1 MEITIT
7 SESPNVLLNRKELK
21 FSIKYTG
28 TTPSRKEVHAKLAA
42 MLNSP
47 KEQLVIG
54 TLCNKFGMTFI
65 TGDARAYDSRE
76 ALKKVEAGYILKRG
90 MNGEEETGADAQDA
104 PSGDA
109 AEAS

>member
-7 SESPNVLLNRKELK
+7 SETPNVLLNRKELK
-21 FSIKYTG
+21 FTIKYTG

-65 TGDARAYDSRE
+65 TGDARAYESKE
-76 ALKKVEAGYILKRG
+76 SLNKVEAEYIIKRG
-90 MNGEEETGADAQDA
+90 MTGEDAEDA